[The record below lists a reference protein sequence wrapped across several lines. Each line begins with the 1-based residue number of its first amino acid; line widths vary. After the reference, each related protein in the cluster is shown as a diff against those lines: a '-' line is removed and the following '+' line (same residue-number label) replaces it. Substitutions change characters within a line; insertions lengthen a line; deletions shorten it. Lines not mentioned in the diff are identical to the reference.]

1 MTTSHIVFIGA
12 GHMATSLIAGMIN
25 QGMDPQ
31 QISACD
37 HNPPKLEK
45 LNQDYAIAT
54 FADSVEAIQ
63 NADIVVLAVKPQVMQ
78 PLCERLHQEANLS
91 HKLFISIAA
100 GISCNR
106 LTHWLGR
113 VPIVRCMPNLPAKIG
128 LGVTG
133 LYADQSITTEQCNE
147 ATQIMS
153 AVGKTVWVQEE
164 DAINHIIAIAGS
176 SPAYFFLFMD
186 AMQQYAQELGFSSDE
201 AKDIVTQTALGSITL
216 AINSAEQ
223 TLATMCQN
231 VAVKGGT
238 TAEAI
243 RIFEQAGLRN
253 TVKQAMQAA
262 IDRGRQ
268 LELQL

>member
-1 MTTSHIVFIGA
+1 MATSKIVFIGA
-12 GHMATSLIAGMIN
+12 GHMATSLIFGMIN
-25 QGMDPQ
+25 QGIDPKR
-31 QISACD
+31 ISACD
-37 HNPPKLEK
+37 HNPPKLKK
-45 LNQDYAIAT
+45 LNQDYAITT
-54 FADSVEAIQ
+54 FADSVKAIQ

-78 PLCERLHQEANLS
+78 PLCERFHQESDLS

-106 LTHWLGR
+106 LTQWLGN
-113 VPIVRCMPNLPAKIG
+113 VPIIRCMPNLPAKIG

-133 LYADQSITTEQCNE
+133 LYADQDITPDQRIE

-153 AVGKTVWVQEE
+153 AVGKTIWVSKE

-186 AMQQYAQELGFSSDE
+186 AMQQYAQELGFSSDD
-201 AKDIVTQTALGSITL
+201 ARDIVTQTALGSVTL
-216 AINSAEQ
+216 AIDSAEQ

-243 RIFEQAGLRN
+243 RTFEQAGLRN

-262 IDRGRQ
+262 IERGRQ